1 MAEMNQEYV
10 NAYIKNQQQCINELN
25 SKLILVATENELLK
39 KRVDELAAE
48 LEAHSS
54 PPGDPVTEEVDTKSG
69 KSK

>member
-54 PPGDPVTEEVDTKSG
+54 PPEDPVTEEVDTKSG